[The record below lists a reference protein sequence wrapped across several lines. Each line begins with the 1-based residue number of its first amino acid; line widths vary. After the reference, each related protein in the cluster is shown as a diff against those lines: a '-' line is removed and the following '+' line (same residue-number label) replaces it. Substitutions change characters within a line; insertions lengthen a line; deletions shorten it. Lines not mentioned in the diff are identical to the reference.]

1 MNRTIIRNT
10 LIFIIITMLI
20 VSSFLVYKDYATKQ
34 VNYYQSKIV
43 FYQEIMNT
51 EQEWIINSQLDNGAF
66 PFRPLSNNKA
76 DVIPYFSTITA
87 MSLLQGNSNDYT
99 NQVIKYVEWMLS
111 RLNTK
116 DEDYFNIDGTMSNF
130 QIERINN
137 KLVETTYKY
146 DSVDSYNALFLALVD
161 KVYSKTNDNEFLLR
175 NESNIVRVINALLS
189 TRNANGLSLVSVGN
203 RTQYTMDNVEVN
215 YGLKSS
221 ANLINKLIKI
231 SSNTDK
237 LTIIQNQIDTW
248 LKENTQA
255 IQTYLWS
262 SETSKFHVAINTTDQ
277 VVEFKGWDVFYPD
290 AVAQLYPIVFDYI
303 EPSSAQASELYQL
316 FNDEYDWEQFNYR
329 DSGDFHWTVIVYIA
343 SLMQDI
349 ERVEEY
355 LKFYSKNVIPTHPY
369 PIYNAEVAWVINAS
383 QTMIEYYENKLNK
396 IDPFKIFH

>member
-10 LIFIIITMLI
+10 LIFIFITILI
-20 VSSFLVYKDYATKQ
+20 VSSFLMYKDYATKQ
-34 VNYYQSKIV
+34 VIYYQSKIV

-87 MSLLQGNSNDYT
+87 MSLLKGNSNDYT

-130 QIERINN
+130 HIERINN
-137 KLVETTYKY
+137 ELVEKSYKY
-146 DSVDSYNALFLALVD
+146 DSVDSYTALFLALID
-161 KVYSKTNDNEFLLR
+161 KVYLKTNDNDFLLR
-175 NESNIVRVINALLS
+175 NESNIIRVINALLS
-189 TRNANGLSLVSVGN
+189 TRNTNGLSLVSVGN

-248 LKENTQA
+248 LIENTQA

-262 SETSKFHVAINTTDQ
+262 SETNKFHIALNMEDQ
-277 VVEFKGWDVFYPD
+277 IVEFKNWSIFYPD
-290 AVAQLYPIVFDYI
+290 AIAQLYPIVFDYI
-303 EPSSAQASELYQL
+303 KPSSAQAIELYQL
-316 FNDEYDWEQFNYR
+316 FNDEYDWEKFNYR
-329 DSGDFHWTVIVYIA
+329 NSGDFHWTVVVYIA
-343 SLMQDI
+343 SLMQDT

-355 LKFYSKNVIPTHPY
+355 LKYYSKNIIQTHPY
-369 PIYNAEVAWVINAS
+369 PIYNTEVAWIINAC
-383 QTMIEYYENKLNK
+383 QTMIEYYEMEMNQ
-396 IDPFKIFH
+396 IDPLKLFH